1 MSSSNDKKK
10 PTKKRGRPPKKK
22 MKELSQAH
30 GKVEKFTPTT
40 LDQIWGDDGSSRYGT
55 VIEEEYVNSI
65 RDMAMTDL
73 QTHASKI
80 GFIPID
86 NRENL
91 EKRLIKEFRRHVS
104 EYRAPTETAVEN
116 NPIGIDPK
124 IKKILEEGK

>member
-1 MSSSNDKKK
+1 MSSPKNKNK
-10 PTKKRGRPPKKK
+10 PTKKRGRPPKNKIN
-22 MKELSQAH
+22 ELSQVH
-30 GKVEKFTPTT
+30 GKVDKFTPTT

-55 VIEEEYVNSI
+55 VIEEEYINSI
-65 RDMAMTDL
+65 NDMAMTDL

-104 EYRAPTETAVEN
+104 EYRAPTEMAPEN
-116 NPIGIDPK
+116 DPLDIDPRV
-124 IKKILEEGK
+124 KKILEEGK